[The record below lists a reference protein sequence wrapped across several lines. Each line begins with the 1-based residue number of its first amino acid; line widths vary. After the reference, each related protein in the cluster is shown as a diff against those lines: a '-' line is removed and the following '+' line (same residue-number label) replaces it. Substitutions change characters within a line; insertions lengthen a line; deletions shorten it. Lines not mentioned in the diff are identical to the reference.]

1 MPMYFF
7 NTVDGRRY
15 PDEDGTELPDLE
27 SVRRKATLVLAELLR
42 EQPLEVW
49 GDGHLGIEVTDAS
62 GATVLK
68 LSVTAGGEKSAA

>member
-15 PDEDGTELPDLE
+15 PDEDGTDLPDLR

-49 GDGHLGIEVTDAS
+49 ESGRMGVEVTDES
-62 GATVLK
+62 GAVVMSLN
-68 LSVTAGGEKSAA
+68 LAADAEKAA